1 MLKIVIL
8 NVIITDEEYKT
19 NIRIASNEMDATE
32 EEKDKLK
39 FVKKVLKVNLNANN
53 FINEKIEKEN

>member
-19 NIRIASNEMDATE
+19 NIKIASNEMDATE
-32 EEKDKLK
+32 VEKEKLE
-39 FVKKVLKVNLNANN
+39 FIKKALKVNLKANN
-53 FINEKIEKEN
+53 FIKEGE

>member
-1 MLKIVIL
+1 MSKIVIL
-8 NVIITDEEYKT
+8 NVIITDDEYKT

>member
-32 EEKDKLK
+32 EEKEKLE
-39 FVKKVLKVNLNANN
+39 FIKKALRVNLKANN